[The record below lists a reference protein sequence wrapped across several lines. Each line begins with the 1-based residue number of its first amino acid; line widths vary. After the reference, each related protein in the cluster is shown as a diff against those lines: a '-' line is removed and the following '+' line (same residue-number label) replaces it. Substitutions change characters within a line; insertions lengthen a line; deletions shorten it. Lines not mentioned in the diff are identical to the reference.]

1 MREIP
6 IQSAEPLWRQ
16 AISGAQILFVA
27 FGALVLVPLLTGLNP
42 SLALLGAGVGTLLFQ
57 LLTGRQV
64 PIFLGSSFAFIAP
77 IIFSIQTWGIPATMG
92 ALACVSLM
100 YFVFAGL
107 VWKHGAEI
115 VHRYMP
121 PVVVGPIIMIIG
133 LSLAAVGVNM
143 AMGRS
148 GDGKLELVP
157 YATALMVAGISFG
170 TTVLVAV
177 FARGFLKLV
186 PILCGVAAGYV
197 AAILFGLVDFAAVGA
212 APWFVLPQFVTPSFE
227 LAAILFMLPV
237 ALAPA
242 IEHVGDVLAIGGV
255 TGKDYTEKPGL
266 HHTLAGD
273 GAGVLFAGLVGGP
286 PITTYSEVTGA
297 LTLTK
302 NYNPAIM
309 TWAAVFAVI
318 LAFFGKFNA
327 LLASIPVPVMGG
339 IMMLMFGS
347 VAAVGLNTLIEARV
361 DLEEPRNLVIVS
373 SVLVMGIGGLA
384 LNFDGLT
391 LQGVSLCAV
400 VAVVLNLILPNARA
414 GA

>member
-212 APWFVLPQFVTPSFE
+212 APWFVLPQFVTPSCE

-255 TGKDYTEKPGL
+255 NGKDNTEKPRR
-266 HHTLAGD
+266 HRTLAGD

-347 VAAVGLNTLIEARV
+347 VAAVGLNTLIKARV

>member
-57 LLTGRQV
+57 LITARQV

-148 GDGKLELVP
+148 GDGKVELVP
-157 YATALMVAGISFG
+157 YATALTVAGIAFG
-170 TTVLVAV
+170 ATVLVAV

-186 PILCGVAAGYV
+186 PILCGVAAGWV
-197 AAILFGLVDFAAVGA
+197 AAALFGLLDFAAVGA

-227 LAAILFMLPV
+227 LAAVLFMLPV

-255 TGKDYTEKPGL
+255 TGQDYTEKPGL
-266 HHTLAGD
+266 HRTLAGD
-273 GAGVLFAGLVGGP
+273 GAGVLFAGLIGGP

-297 LTLTK
+297 LTLTR

-347 VAAVGLNTLIEARV
+347 VASVGLNTLIKARV
-361 DLEEPRNLVIVS
+361 DLEQPRNLVIVS

-391 LQGVSLCAV
+391 LQGVSLCGV
-400 VAVVLNLILPNARA
+400 VAVLLNVVLPKARS

>member
-148 GDGKLELVP
+148 GDGKIELVP

-266 HHTLAGD
+266 HRTLAGD

-347 VAAVGLNTLIEARV
+347 VAAVGLNTLIKARV

>member
-57 LLTGRQV
+57 LITARQV

-148 GDGKLELVP
+148 GDGRIEIVP
-157 YATALMVAGISFG
+157 YATALTVAGVAFSV
-170 TTVLVAV
+170 TVIVAI

-186 PILCGVAAGYV
+186 PILSGVLAGYAV
-197 AAILFGLVDFAAVGA
+197 AVLFGLVDFATLAA
-212 APWFVLPQFVTPSFE
+212 APWFSMPAFVTPRLE
-227 LAAILFMLPV
+227 WAAVLFMLPV

-266 HHTLAGD
+266 HRTLLGD
-273 GAGVLFAGLVGGP
+273 GLGVLFAGMIGGP

-297 LTLTK
+297 VTLTK

-309 TWAAVFAVI
+309 TWAAGLAIV

-327 LLASIPVPVMGG
+327 LLATVPVPVMGG

-347 VAAVGLNTLIEARV
+347 VASIGLNTLIKARV
-361 DLEEPRNLVIVS
+361 DLEQPRNLVIVS

-400 VAVVLNLILPNARA
+400 VAVLLNLILPQARA
-414 GA
+414 DA

>member
-57 LLTGRQV
+57 LITARQV

-148 GDGKLELVP
+148 GDGKIELVP
-157 YATALMVAGISFG
+157 YATALTVAGIAFG

-186 PILCGVAAGYV
+186 PILCGVAAGWV
-197 AAILFGLVDFAAVGA
+197 AAALFGLVDFAAVGA

-227 LAAILFMLPV
+227 LAAVLFMLPV

-266 HHTLAGD
+266 HRTLAGD
-273 GAGVLFAGLVGGP
+273 GAGVLFAGLIGGP

-297 LTLTK
+297 LTLTR

-347 VAAVGLNTLIEARV
+347 VASVGLNTLIKARV
-361 DLEEPRNLVIVS
+361 DLEQPRNLVIVS

-391 LQGVSLCAV
+391 LQGVSLCGV
-400 VAVVLNLILPNARA
+400 VAVLLNVVLPKARS

>member
-266 HHTLAGD
+266 HRTLAGD
-273 GAGVLFAGLVGGP
+273 GTGVLVAGLVGGP

-347 VAAVGLNTLIEARV
+347 VAAVGLNTLIKARV